1 MDDSGT
7 IETLK
12 RQVRRDLLAV
22 RAAMADDEL
31 EQAATALTGHALDLP
46 ELAEA
51 GTVAAYVSVGHEPQT
66 RPLLAALR
74 ERGTRVLLPVLLPD
88 DDLDWSEYRGED
100 HLVEAEHPGRIRLY
114 EPAGERLGPQAVTEA
129 DVVLLPGLAVD
140 ARGVRM
146 GRGGG
151 SYDRALAR
159 LADSGARPVL
169 VVLLYGHEVVDRLP
183 DEPHDQP
190 VHAAVTPHGVRRFTG

>member
-1 MDDSGT
+1 VDDSGT
-7 IETLK
+7 IESLK

-31 EQAATALTGHALDLP
+31 DQAGAALTRHALALP
-46 ELAEA
+46 ELAA
-51 GTVAAYVSVGHEPQT
+51 ARTVAAYVSVGHEPGT

-74 ERGTRVLLPVLLPD
+74 ARGARVLLPVLLPD
-88 DDLDWSEYRGED
+88 DDLDWGEYRGAEE
-100 HLVEAEHPGRIRLY
+100 LVEAEHPGRIRLY
-114 EPAGERLGPQAVTEA
+114 EPTGERLGPGAVTEA
-129 DVVLLPGLAVD
+129 DVVLLPGLAAD
-140 ARGVRM
+140 PRGVRM

-159 LADSGARPVL
+159 LAGVVPGPVL
-169 VVLLYGHEVVDRLP
+169 VVLLYGHELVDRLP

-190 VHAAVTPHGVRRFTG
+190 VHAAVTPQGVRRFTG

>member
-1 MDDSGT
+1 VDDNGT
-7 IETLK
+7 IETQK

-31 EQAATALTGHALDLP
+31 DQAAAALTGHAMALP
-46 ELAEA
+46 ELAA
-51 GTVAAYVSVGHEPQT
+51 ARTVAAYVSVGHEPQT

-88 DDLDWSEYRGED
+88 DDLDWSEYHGED
-100 HLVEAEHPGRIRLY
+100 QLVEAEHPGRIRLY
-114 EPAGERLGPQAVTEA
+114 EPAGERLGPHAVTEA
-129 DVVLLPGLAVD
+129 DVVLVPGLAAD
-140 ARGVRM
+140 SRGVRM

-159 LADSGARPVL
+159 LAATGHRPV
-169 VVLLYGHEVVDRLP
+169 VVLLYGHEVVDRVP

-190 VHAAVTPHGVRRFTG
+190 VHAALTPEGVRRFTV